1 VNYLKIKQSLAW
13 VDKKDQILNQV
24 DKWEAHKGG
33 ILHRGFTVI
42 LKYQNQ
48 YYLQHRKH
56 LVFDNTFDFTFSSH
70 QLYLNNLLEDDK
82 SSIIRNLKRE
92 FIFSEDD
99 LNLKYLDKVYYK
111 QTDKNSE
118 FTEHEI
124 DYIYL
129 ATLKNP
135 LVPNLEYS
143 YGVLLVTR
151 EMLLDKNG
159 FIYKNLAPWAKK
171 LIRFI

>member
-1 VNYLKIKQSLAW
+1 MDYLKAKQTLAHI
-13 VDKKDQILNQV
+13 DKNDLIIGQT
-24 DKWEAHKGG
+24 DKWEAHKSG

-42 LKYQNQ
+42 LKYQGQ

-70 QLYLNNLLEDDK
+70 QLYFDDFLEDDK
-82 SSIIRNLKRE
+82 VSIIRNLKRE
-92 FIFSEDD
+92 FVFDEED
-99 LNLKYLDKVYYK
+99 LNLQYLDKVYYK
-111 QTDKNSE
+111 EADKNSE

-129 ATLKNP
+129 ATLKKP
-135 LVPNLEYS
+135 LIPNLEYS

-151 EMLLDKNG
+151 EMLLDKAG

-171 LIRFI
+171 IIQLI

>member
-1 VNYLKIKQSLAW
+1 MNYLKIKQQLAQ
-13 VDKKDQILNQV
+13 VDKKDQINAQI
-24 DKWEAHKGG
+24 DKWDAHKQG

-42 LKYQNQ
+42 LKYQDQ

-70 QLYLNNLLEDDK
+70 QLYFNDVLEDDK

-92 FIFSEDD
+92 FIFDEED
-99 LNLKYLDKVYYK
+99 LKIKYLDKVYYK
-111 QTDKNSE
+111 ETDKSSQ

-129 ATLKNP
+129 ATLKKP

-151 EMLLDKNG
+151 EMLKDKKG

-171 LIRFI
+171 IIPLI